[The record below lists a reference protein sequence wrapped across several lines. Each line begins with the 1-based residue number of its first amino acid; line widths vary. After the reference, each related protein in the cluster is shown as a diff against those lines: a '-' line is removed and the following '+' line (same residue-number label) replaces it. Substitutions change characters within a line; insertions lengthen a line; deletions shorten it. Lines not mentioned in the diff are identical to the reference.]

1 MSWMGARLSRKN
13 RKQEEERSNL
23 MLSGGT
29 FQNKI
34 WVGVNKTYK
43 LYGLNSETKKFEWRH
58 VAIDPLVYPSSIT

>member
-34 WVGVNKTYK
+34 WVGAK
-43 LYGLNSETKKFEWRH
+43 LTKL
-58 VAIDPLVYPSSIT
+58 INYMD